1 MRNIV
6 MLILSGAA
14 LIFSVLAYQR
24 VEELSEVVAR
34 LNADVDQES
43 VQRNRVLSLGRRLEK
58 VLPSFGGS
66 SRRTPPASK

>member
-34 LNADVDQES
+34 LSTDANQES
-43 VQRNRVLSLGRRLEK
+43 VQRNRVLSLGNRLEK
-58 VLPSFGGS
+58 ALRPFGGS

>member
-6 MLILSGAA
+6 MLVLSGAA

-34 LNADVDQES
+34 LSADANRES
-43 VQRNRVLSLGRRLEK
+43 VQRNRVLSLGNRLEK
-58 VLPSFGGS
+58 ALRSLGGS
-66 SRRTPPASK
+66 SRQTPPASK

>member
-6 MLILSGAA
+6 MLVLSGAA

-34 LNADVDQES
+34 LSTDANRES
-43 VQRNRVLSLGRRLEK
+43 VQRNRVLSLGNRLEK
-58 VLPSFGGS
+58 ALRSLGGS
-66 SRRTPPASK
+66 SRQTPPASK